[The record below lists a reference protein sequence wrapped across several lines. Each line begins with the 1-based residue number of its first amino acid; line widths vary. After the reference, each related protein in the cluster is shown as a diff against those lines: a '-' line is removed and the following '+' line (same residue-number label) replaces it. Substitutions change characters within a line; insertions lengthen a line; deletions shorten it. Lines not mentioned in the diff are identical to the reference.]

1 MFLFFFIF
9 TITSL
14 LFLIGLVVWIDEQVH
29 KNLYMPETEEEK
41 LIRSLKLRIADTEW
55 KIKRKNAELNSSI
68 HDANNNTNFGS
79 GFKGQDLQRQ

>member
-29 KNLYMPETEEEK
+29 KNLYIPETEQERF
-41 LIRSLKLRIADTEW
+41 IREMKMHIADMEW
-55 KIKRKNAELNSSI
+55 KMRKNES
-68 HDANNNTNFGS
+68 
-79 GFKGQDLQRQ
+79 